1 MLLAII
7 QLAAGLAILTLGASS
22 LVRGASD
29 LAARFGIAPLVIG
42 LTVVAF
48 GTSAPEL
55 AVSLRGVYTDQA
67 DIALGNVVGSN
78 IFNVLVILGLSAL
91 ATPLVVHQKLVQVDV
106 PIMIAISGGLWLAA
120 LSGAIGRVEGAALL
134 AGMIL
139 YTVLAIRSARRESA
153 EVRREY
159 EGHHARPKRARLGV
173 SLLLV
178 AVGIG
183 LLVFGARWLV
193 DGATFI
199 ARSLGLSD
207 LVIGLTIVAAGTSL
221 PELATSVVA
230 AIKGERD
237 IAVGNVVGSN
247 LFNIM
252 AILGLTALLAPDPLA
267 VSQQTLALD
276 LPVMLG
282 AAVACLPIFL
292 TSHRI
297 TRAEGALLLAGYGG
311 YVIALLLIHRAGQTP
326 AGLARWSPA
335 IMTVLLVGGLGAAA
349 WHTVRRR
356 RQVAPSASE

>member
-7 QLAAGLAILTLGASS
+7 QLAAGLAVLTFGAGW
-22 LVRGASD
+22 LVKGASD
-29 LAARFGIAPLVIG
+29 LATRLGIAPLVIG

-55 AVSLRGVYTDQA
+55 AVSLRGVFTDQA

-78 IFNVLVILGLSAL
+78 IFNVLVILGVSAL
-91 ATPLVVHQKLVQVDV
+91 AAPLVVHQKLVQIDV
-106 PIMIAISGGLWLAA
+106 PIMIAISGALWLAA
-120 LSGAIGRVEGAALL
+120 LSGAIGRLEGAVLV

-139 YTVLAIRSARRESA
+139 YTALAIRSARRESA
-153 EVRREY
+153 AVRKEY
-159 EGHHARPKRARLGV
+159 EERYARPKKSGLWI
-173 SLLLV
+173 SILLV
-178 AVGIG
+178 ALGIAA
-183 LLVFGARWLV
+183 LVLGARWLV

-199 ARSLGLSD
+199 ARSLGVSD

-221 PELATSVVA
+221 PELATSIVA

-252 AILGLTALLAPDPLA
+252 GILGLTALLAPDPLS
-267 VSQQTLALD
+267 VSPQTLALD
-276 LPVMLG
+276 LPVMLA

-297 TRAEGALLLAGYGG
+297 SRAEGALLLAGYAA
-311 YVIALLLIHRAGQTP
+311 YVLALWSVTRAGGPPQELVRSAP
-326 AGLARWSPA
+326 V
-335 IMTVLLVGGLGAAA
+335 IIIVLLVGALGAAMGHA
-349 WHTVRRR
+349 VWRRR
-356 RQVAPSASE
+356 RAPAG